1 MAESQEGNCE
11 LNHVL
16 IRPEKQGLLLPQT
29 RFILIDEITKYTTPG
44 EYTPMNPTVI
54 TAAVPLHILLRRR
67 RQELSLFQSQLAETL
82 HVRAE
87 TIAQWE
93 GGRRRMELSKIPR
106 IAAALQIDARE
117 LCAKALAEFH
127 PLVYA
132 TLFGDDA
139 VRAKIQHPPV

>member
-1 MAESQEGNCE
+1 
-11 LNHVL
+11 
-16 IRPEKQGLLLPQT
+16 
-29 RFILIDEITKYTTPG
+29 
-44 EYTPMNPTVI
+44 MNPTAI
-54 TAAVPLHILLRRR
+54 PTEIPLHILLRRR
-67 RQELSLFQSQLAETL
+67 RQELSLFQSQLADAL

-87 TIAQWE
+87 AIAQWE
-93 GGRRRMELSKIPR
+93 CGRRRMELSKIPR

-139 VRAKIQHPPV
+139 VRAKIQQPPV

>member
-1 MAESQEGNCE
+1 
-11 LNHVL
+11 
-16 IRPEKQGLLLPQT
+16 
-29 RFILIDEITKYTTPG
+29 
-44 EYTPMNPTVI
+44 MNPTVI
-54 TAAVPLHILLRRR
+54 TAEVPLHILLRRR

-93 GGRRRMELSKIPR
+93 CGRRRMELSKIPR

-127 PLVYA
+127 PLLYA
-132 TLFGDDA
+132 ALFGPDA
-139 VRAKIQHPPV
+139 APVNIQQMPV